1 MILLS
6 TLIENLSS
14 PAILFFILGAGAGFL
29 KSDLYVPE
37 NFGKY
42 LALYLMMSIGFKGG
56 VSVYELDNISGLFP
70 LTVFCGILMSF
81 FLPFIGYYLLSKTT
95 KLDKPTSAALAAQ
108 YGSISIVT
116 FATAVNFLKQND
128 IHYLGFMAAIVAI
141 MEAPAI
147 ISGLYLAHKVA
158 PETNKHKKEE
168 RILTREIFT
177 NGAVLLIL
185 GSFTIGL
192 ITGKSGMEKVGGFLE
207 APFQGI
213 LCLFLLDM
221 GLIVTKNLQSLASIS
236 WRVIIFGL
244 YMPIVGAT
252 LGLFISKLIGLDIG
266 SATLF
271 ITLCAS
277 SSYIAVPAAMKL
289 ALPEANSSIY
299 MPISLAITFP
309 LNVIFGIPVY
319 FAMAEWF
326 LG

>member
-56 VSVYELDNISGLFP
+56 VSVFELDNISGLFP
-70 LTVFCGILMSF
+70 LTVLCGILMSF
-81 FLPFIGYYLLSKTT
+81 LLPFVGYFLLSKTT

-128 IHYLGFMAAIVAI
+128 VYYLGFMAAIVAI

-168 RILTREIFT
+168 QILTREIFT

-192 ITGKSGMEKVGGFLE
+192 ITGKSGMDKVGGFLE

-221 GLIVTKNLQSLASIS
+221 GLIVTKNLQSLVSIS
-236 WRVIIFGL
+236 WRVIIFGI

-266 SATLF
+266 STTLF

-299 MPISLAITFP
+299 LPISIAITFP
-309 LNVIFGIPVY
+309 INVIFGIPVY
-319 FAMAEWF
+319 FAIAEYF